1 VGESICDN
9 SWFTAVE
16 IVTPL
21 NAMETIAQVHQL
33 IVTIKDK
40 IQETANFEITRAV
53 ASKIE
58 KKAKVM
64 ERNTYFVREGELSKR
79 NRNGR
84 LDVYYFFLFS
94 DQLIYTHQSLSG
106 EYKVHGQLS
115 LSSVNVSDVDDP
127 KGCSF
132 HIQHPTKSF
141 VVVCVSESEKKGWLR
156 DIQQTI
162 QSCLKRESATGRG
175 RKLSIIDRVE
185 DQQMVQINEGK
196 QVLRSAYRPNM
207 VGGVASPDRE
217 MMNPK
222 PESRNNTPFS
232 ESSNDNDNDNE
243 DKESPY
249 ELNVPKTQK
258 TPSPPKVIETVEE
271 KIMKFNNLI
280 NELNEESLNSMFI
293 AGCSFWGNVMDSRSA
308 NSIPDD
314 VKLRMYGVMKQ
325 AKFGPQCDDKDAD
338 PDVSSPKINPATQQ
352 QNDAWIK
359 CGDMKQSTAKIEFL
373 NILYSF
379 APYWKYQQYI

>member
-1 VGESICDN
+1 
-9 SWFTAVE
+9 
-16 IVTPL
+16 
-21 NAMETIAQVHQL
+21 
-33 IVTIKDK
+33 
-40 IQETANFEITRAV
+40 V

-94 DQLIYTHQSLSG
+94 DQLIYAKKNISG

-185 DQQMVQINEGK
+185 DQQMVQINESK
-196 QVLRSAYRPNM
+196 QVLRSAYRPNNNM
-207 VGGVASPDRE
+207 AGGVTSPDRE
-217 MMNPK
+217 TTTNAK
-222 PESRNNTPFS
+222 HESRNNTPFS
-232 ESSNDNDNDNE
+232 ESSNEDIDDDDKNGNE
-243 DKESPY
+243 EKESQY
-249 ELNVPKTQK
+249 EINAPKTKK
-258 TPSPPKVIETVEE
+258 TPSPPKAIETVEE
-271 KIMKFNNLI
+271 KILKFNNLI
-280 NELNEESLNSMFI
+280 HELNEESLNGMFI
-293 AGCSFWGNVMDSRSA
+293 AGCSFWTNMMDSRSA
-308 NSIPDD
+308 NAIPDD

-325 AKFGPQCDDKDAD
+325 AKFGSQCNHRDAD
-338 PDVSSPKINPATQQ
+338 PEVASPKMNTAVTQQ
-352 QNDAWIK
+352 QNEAWIK

-373 NILYSF
+373 NILYSY